1 MLSSSLCY
9 TEWPPSPAL
18 AKYVDCYRVLQSH
31 GTALPAIPARVLPT
45 GQLDVLFSF
54 GTTLNL
60 PGITA
65 QDTKIPVQTYL
76 AGPMDA
82 AFDTTLVGCLDIL
95 WVRFKLGCGAL
106 FTQSALHEVVGHN
119 VVLDMLR
126 RPEQTAMLERMA
138 ATPDMRQ
145 RIALF
150 EQWFIQAVQQRTALD
165 ADVIQAVALIERSQG
180 NLPIE
185 HLAQTLNLSGDT

>member
-1 MLSSSLCY
+1 
-9 TEWPPSPAL
+9 
-18 AKYVDCYRVLQSH
+18 
-31 GTALPAIPARVLPT
+31 
-45 GQLDVLFSF
+45 
-54 GTTLNL
+54 
-60 PGITA
+60 
-65 QDTKIPVQTYL
+65 
-76 AGPMDA
+76 
-82 AFDTTLVGCLDIL
+82 
-95 WVRFKLGCGAL
+95 
-106 FTQSALHEVVGHN
+106 
-119 VVLDMLR
+119 MLR

-185 HLAQTLNLSGDT
+185 HLAQTLNLSRRHLARKFAVHVGLSPKRLARLVRLRRR